1 MYSKTIFLKTIND
14 GKIQFERFTTNTF
27 VGTSLF
33 SLTII
38 HILNLLY
45 ISFSTLQNH
54 KKSITDYDFQ
64 IASLSWTTIRINMIV
79 LDHKLK
85 YDVHSCIIISAKL
98 MTEQQSCIFMT
109 FMNLSNSGG
118 FLVYFILIIKIRQ
131 NYLYLA

>member
-1 MYSKTIFLKTIND
+1 MEKYSL
-14 GKIQFERFTTNTF
+14 RFTTNTF

-79 LDHKLK
+79 LDH
-85 YDVHSCIIISAKL
+85 S
-98 MTEQQSCIFMT
+98 
-109 FMNLSNSGG
+109 
-118 FLVYFILIIKIRQ
+118 
-131 NYLYLA
+131 